1 MASVVGSVADTELSK
16 KRMKEELRMN
26 AKKTQKVVNVRSSS
40 SANQE
45 FMTVT
50 MVVVNSTTAGGSV
63 LARLIITGVCTDVK
77 YGESGEVFNAI
88 ASSPPS
94 IIATSKVENPAGPG
108 AKEKKAMPMCVQFKG
123 SVLSVG
129 GAKATTFLK
138 NDTVVQG
145 PADIPAGTKVVLS
158 GVHTGSFGK
167 TDNPLDGFGSMN
179 LSFHDIIVKDKCCD
193 PTKAVERIAAAM
205 DTPCFSKWQLFES
218 LPALGDLNHI
228 KSQNPPLGALIESKL
243 NAYKKDLADGLRQ
256 KVQVHGAS
264 VLEVK
269 CDGKEATHNMFPD
282 HGESCVARA
291 AMLDSMSSV
300 VFSEMHLNGKNAF
313 VPMVRRA
320 VAPGDGTPPQLMAL
334 LDESRVFKAPFF
346 VEPRIKIVE
355 VNGNFVTLL
364 FSMYVASNV
373 PSVSLEESGSGPFV
387 ESSGVCGGA
396 NKSLMQL
403 GIIFGTQLRDKSVM
417 ACDILPYAELC
428 FVPKITKVEP
438 GTDQFRYVTRKSCSK
453 REPNP

>member
-1 MASVVGSVADTELSK
+1 M
-16 KRMKEELRMN
+16 
-26 AKKTQKVVNVRSSS
+26 
-40 SANQE
+40 
-45 FMTVT
+45 
-50 MVVVNSTTAGGSV
+50 
-63 LARLIITGVCTDVK
+63 
-77 YGESGEVFNAI
+77 
-88 ASSPPS
+88 
-94 IIATSKVENPAGPG
+94 
-108 AKEKKAMPMCVQFKG
+108 
-123 SVLSVG
+123 
-129 GAKATTFLK
+129 
-138 NDTVVQG
+138 
-145 PADIPAGTKVVLS
+145 
-158 GVHTGSFGK
+158 
-167 TDNPLDGFGSMN
+167 
-179 LSFHDIIVKDKCCD
+179 
-193 PTKAVERIAAAM
+193 
-205 DTPCFSKWQLFES
+205 
-218 LPALGDLNHI
+218 
-228 KSQNPPLGALIESKL
+228 
-243 NAYKKDLADGLRQ
+243 
-256 KVQVHGAS
+256 QVHGAS

-313 VPMVRRA
+313 VPMVQRA

-403 GIIFGTQLRDKSVM
+403 GSIFGTQLRDKSVM

-438 GTDQFRYVTRKSCSK
+438 GTDQFSFKDLPFSDGFVVDMPSTLSVAGVLVSDDWIKANLLKNGSLIEYKVGNAIEDQKLKLQKRDKVTMEVIYAPPPSLNLAVDKYTAITESTTIYDSLCEEVPSGKKMEFRVLFPGSVDEIKRVEEASDGDLSPAKSIEEGEKAVNAYLGAGDANVK
-453 REPNP
+453 RIKLMSEALVYAVLVDTAARTLGGAPPVDDDDAVSEA